1 MNKYKFIDDLTSD
14 VLFEAYGSDLKELFA
29 NAAEAL
35 FSVICQ
41 IDKVK
46 SSKTEEFEIKGEN
59 LEDTLWNWLSGLIAI
74 VDTEQMFF
82 SKFLIEEV
90 DERHVKAKLSGE
102 SIRPEI
108 GETVVKSLTMYKYKL
123 EKDKNGYKVTVSLDI

>member
-1 MNKYKFIDDLTSD
+1 MGKYKFIDDLTSD

-41 IDKVK
+41 IDKVEPK
-46 SSKTEEFEIKGEN
+46 QTEEFEIKGEN
-59 LEDTLWNWLSGLIAI
+59 LEDTMWDWLSGLIAI

-82 SKFLIEEV
+82 SKFEIEEV

-108 GETVVKSLTMYKYKL
+108 GGTVVKSLTLYKYKV
-123 EKDKNGYKVTVSLDI
+123 EKDKNKYKVIVSLDI

>member
-14 VLFEAYGSDLKELFA
+14 VLFEAYGSDLKELFS

-46 SSKTEEFEIKGEN
+46 PKQTEEFEIKGED
-59 LEDTLWNWLSGLIAI
+59 LENTMWNWLSGLIAI
-74 VDTEQMFF
+74 VDIEQMFF
-82 SKFLIEEV
+82 SKFDIEEV
-90 DERHVKAKLSGE
+90 DERHVKAKLQGE
-102 SIRPEI
+102 PIRPEI

-123 EKDKNGYKVTVSLDI
+123 EKDKNKYKVIVSLDI